1 MSRQLR
7 FVPVG
12 GVRVEVTCQQ
22 LDAIDAGIL
31 ANAQRS
37 REPLTGPHHF
47 WYIPTVAKGACA
59 GRGPVLHVV
68 FYRTQ
73 AGNEPVRQWLKDME
87 WGDRKILGEDV
98 KTAQYGWPLG
108 MPLIRKLEPG
118 LWEVRS
124 HLPQGIARVLFTV
137 SEETMVLLHGFV
149 KKSQKTPPE
158 ELRTARQRLA
168 ALHEEG

>member
-1 MSRQLR
+1 MSSQLP
-7 FVPVG
+7 FVPDG
-12 GVRVEVTCQQ
+12 GG
-22 LDAIDAGIL
+22 GIL
-31 ANAQRS
+31 ASAQRTP
-37 REPLTGPHHF
+37 REPLTGLHHF
-47 WYIPTVAKGACA
+47 WYTPRVANG
-59 GRGPVLHVV
+59 GGGPVLRVV

-87 WGDRKILGEDV
+87 REDRKVLGEDV

-124 HLPQGIARVLFTV
+124 RLPQGIARVLFTV
-137 SEETMVLLHGFV
+137 SERTMVLLHGFV